1 MPKVVSIVNGKGGVG
16 KSTITSNLAGFLFN
30 EKKEVLIVDLDFQ
43 SSSLDW
49 AALARASG
57 YEVCDVVSLAN
68 ESTERHLIVKNTQL
82 QIERFKRKYEYIL
95 IDCRGSID
103 EFIIGALRSSDTVI
117 TPLSSSSL
125 DLQATGTLLDMYE
138 NINASKNFNMQL
150 FLILNNVVPNTR
162 SMKEVVDALERR
174 VRDVPGITLCSTI
187 IHRREEYK
195 SVWANGQSVF
205 ASANQKA
212 KSEFLSFIK
221 EIQLSGE
228 ANGFCS

>member
-1 MPKVVSIVNGKGGVG
+1 MSKVISIVNGKGGVG
-16 KSTITSNLAGFLFN
+16 KSTITSNLAGFLFK

-150 FLILNNVVPNTR
+150 FLILNNVVPNTK
-162 SMKEVVDALERR
+162 SMKDVIDALERR

-187 IHRREEYK
+187 IYRREEYK
-195 SVWANGQSVF
+195 SIWANGQSVF
-205 ASANQKA
+205 ASSNQKA
-212 KSEFLSFIK
+212 KNEFLSFIK

-228 ANGFCS
+228 TDGLCS

>member
-1 MPKVVSIVNGKGGVG
+1 MPKVISIVNGKGGVG

-57 YEVCDVVSLAN
+57 YEICDVVSLAN

-125 DLQATGTLLDMYE
+125 DLQATGILLDMYE
-138 NINASKNFNMQL
+138 NINASKNFSMQL
-150 FLILNNVVPNTR
+150 FLVLNNVVPNTK
-162 SMKEVVDALERR
+162 STKEVIDALEKRIQ
-174 VRDVPGITLCSTI
+174 DVPGITLCNAI
-187 IHRREEYK
+187 IFRREEYK
-195 SVWANGQSVF
+195 SVWANGQSIF
-205 ASANQKA
+205 SSENQKA
-212 KSEFLSFIK
+212 KNEFFSFIK
-221 EIQLSGE
+221 EIQLLGE
-228 ANGFCS
+228 INGLCS